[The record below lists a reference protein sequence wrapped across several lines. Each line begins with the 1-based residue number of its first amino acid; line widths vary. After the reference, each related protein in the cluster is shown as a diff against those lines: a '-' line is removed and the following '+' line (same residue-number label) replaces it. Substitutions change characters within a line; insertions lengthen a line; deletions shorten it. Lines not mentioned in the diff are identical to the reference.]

1 MVRMIN
7 LDGVH
12 IALEVDKVEFD
23 LRGSGLQPA
32 TSYADESHYGER
44 WQPIMS
50 FHDGSTLLMHCPSEE
65 GMLGYKVVGPRPHK
79 WSITVLPGTET
90 VARLAWEAA

>member
-12 IALEVDKVEFD
+12 IALEVDKVEID
-23 LRGSGLQPA
+23 LRGTGRAPA
-32 TSYADESHYGER
+32 TSDVDDCHHGER

-50 FHDGSTLLMHCPSEE
+50 FDDGSTLFMHCPSED
-65 GMLGYKVVGPRPHK
+65 GMLGYRVDGPTPHK
-79 WSITVLPGTET
+79 WNITLMPGLET
-90 VARLAWEAA
+90 VARLAWEAC